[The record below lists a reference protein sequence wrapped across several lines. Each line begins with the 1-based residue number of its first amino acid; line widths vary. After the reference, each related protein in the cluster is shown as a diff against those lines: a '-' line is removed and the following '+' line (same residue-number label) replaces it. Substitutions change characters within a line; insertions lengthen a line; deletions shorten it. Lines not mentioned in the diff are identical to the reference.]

1 MHIQDPDQK
10 SWIQRKVEGAP
21 WRTAFGPQEKRR
33 ILQQLT
39 EAEGFEV
46 FCQKRYVTTK
56 RFGLE
61 GGEVTIPA
69 LHAVIET
76 VAAQGV
82 VEVAIGMPHRGRLNT
97 LVNIVQKPFTA
108 VFSEFGGESF
118 KPDDVQGSGDVK
130 YHLGTSTDVEIAGHK
145 VHVSLQPNPSHLEAV
160 NPVVVGKVR
169 ARQDT
174 AGDTQRRS
182 SVMAILMHG
191 DAAFAGQGLVYE
203 TLAMSQLIG
212 YRTGGTI
219 HLIVNNQIGFT
230 TVPAHAYSGL
240 YCTDVAKSIQAP
252 ILHVN
257 GDDPE
262 AVMFCARMAAE
273 FRMRFAA
280 DIVLDI
286 VCYRRH
292 GHNETDE
299 PAFTQP
305 VMYRAIGSKKT
316 TRTLYAERLAA
327 EAVVPADEAQAMWD
341 EFQAAMEAANQA
353 AQAYKPN
360 KADWLEGHWSGF
372 HPPEPE
378 FEREE
383 ESTAV
388 PEATLKQIGMA
399 LSRVP
404 AGFEVHPRIARQL
417 EAKQAMLDSGQGI
430 DWATGEALAFGSLLL
445 EGSRVR
451 LSGEDTQRGT
461 FSQRHAVLIDQTNQ
475 HEYIPLN
482 NIGPDQAKIEIY
494 NSLLSE
500 AGVLG
505 FEYGYSLADPRTL
518 VLWEA
523 QFGDFANG
531 AQPIIDQFIASG
543 ETKWL
548 RMSGVTLLLPHGY
561 EGQGPEHSSARI
573 ERYLQLCAERNMWV
587 CNPTT
592 PASYFHA
599 LRRQLHRNFRKPAI
613 IFTPKSL
620 LRHKLAVSPLSELSE
635 GRFRFV
641 IPEIDE
647 IVPPEQ
653 VRRVVIC
660 SGKVYYDLLT
670 ERRQH
675 QENDVAIIRLEQ
687 FYPFPENTLGRILT
701 PYTNADVVW
710 CQEEPENMGG
720 WNFVDRRLEKVLGR
734 IEGKA
739 RRPQLRRTRGRGQP
753 GHRPGPRAC
762 ARAGDAGRRGTG
774 HRLSRDRENQSM
786 ATEIKVPT
794 LGESVT
800 SATVAR
806 WMKHEGDSVAADE
819 PLVELETDKV
829 TVEVSAPSA
838 GVLGSI
844 VAPEGSEVPVGA
856 LLAMLEAGAGAS
868 SAPAKPVAAPRPT
881 PAAAAPFAQPTATAA
896 PAPTPRA
903 AANPPAG
910 VHPPPRPLGPV
921 ARPASPPQQQMMP
934 AAAKLIEEQHLTPE
948 QIGAGTGKDGRITKG
963 DVLEFLNRPAP
974 APTPA
979 PAAKPPRHDE
989 PREERVRMTRLRRTI
1004 AARLKE
1010 AQNTAAMLT
1019 TFNEVDM
1026 TAVMALRTEYREA
1039 FEKKHAGARLGFM
1052 SFFVK
1057 ACVAGLKEFPAVN
1070 AEIDGDDI
1078 VYKNFVHMG
1087 IAVGGPAGLVV
1098 PVIRDVDAMD
1108 FADDRTH
1115 HRRFRPPRARWC
1127 AEA

>member
-1 MHIQDPDQK
+1 MAGVDILASAFSGANAAFLGEQYARWAADRSSVDPTFDELFSALNDDARAVMEEAGGASWAPRPPEFEQEVRAAIDQPARRAPSVALSSEQVRAATIASLRALMLIRSYRVRGHLEARLDPLGLQIPRPHAELDPRSYGFTDSDLDRPIFIDNVLGLESATLREIQTRLRDTYCGSIGVEFMHIQDPDQK

-21 WRTAFGPQEKRR
+21 WRTAFDATAKRA
-33 ILQQLT
+33 ILVQLT
-39 EAEGFEV
+39 EAEGFEA

-69 LHAVIET
+69 LHAIIAT

-82 VEVAIGMPHRGRLNT
+82 KEIAIGMPHRGRLNT
-97 LVNIVQKPFTA
+97 LVNIVKKPFTA

-130 YHLGTSTDVEIAGHK
+130 YHLGTSTDIEVAGHS
-145 VHVSLQPNPSHLEAV
+145 VHLSLQPNPSHLEAV

-212 YRTGGTI
+212 YRTGGTV
-219 HLIVNNQIGFT
+219 HVIVNNQIGFT

-305 VMYRAIGSKKT
+305 VMYRAIDAMKT

-327 EAVVPADEAQAMWD
+327 EGVVPAAEAQAMWD

-353 AQAYKPN
+353 AKAYKPN

-378 FEREE
+378 FERHEE
-383 ESTAV
+383 TTAV
-388 PEATLKQIGMA
+388 PEATLRQIGLA
-399 LSRVP
+399 LTRVP
-404 AGFEVHPRIARQL
+404 AGFDVHPRIARQL
-417 EAKQAMLDSGQGI
+417 EAKQAVLDAGQGI
-430 DWATGEALAFGSLLL
+430 DWATGEALALGSLLL

-451 LSGEDTQRGT
+451 LSGEDCQRGT

-482 NIGPDQAKIEIY
+482 NIAPEQAKIEIY

-505 FEYGYSLADPRTL
+505 FEYGYSLAEPRTL

-587 CNPTT
+587 CNPST
-592 PASYFHA
+592 PANYFHA
-599 LRRQLHRNFRKPAI
+599 LRRQLHRNFRKPAV

-620 LRHKLAVSPLSELSE
+620 LRHKLAVSSLAELSE
-635 GRFRFV
+635 RRFQFV
-641 IPEIDE
+641 IPEIDA
-647 IVPPEQ
+647 IDSPEN

-670 ERRQH
+670 ERREH
-675 QENDVAIIRLEQ
+675 RENDVAIVRLEQ
-687 FYPFPENTLGRILT
+687 LYPFPENTLGRVLA
-701 PYTNADVVW
+701 PYENADVVW

-734 IEGKA
+734 LEGKA
-739 RRPQLRRTRGRGQP
+739 RRPQY
-753 GHRPGPRAC
+753 
-762 ARAGDAGRRGTG
+762 AGRDAAASPATG
-774 HRLSRDRENQSM
+774 QARVHAREQ
-786 ATEIKVPT
+786 AT
-794 LGESVT
+794 L
-800 SATVAR
+800 
-806 WMKHEGDSVAADE
+806 VAA
-819 PLVELETDKV
+819 
-829 TVEVSAPSA
+829 A
-838 GVLGSI
+838 LG
-844 VAPEGSEVPVGA
+844 
-856 LLAMLEAGAGAS
+856 
-868 SAPAKPVAAPRPT
+868 
-881 PAAAAPFAQPTATAA
+881 
-896 PAPTPRA
+896 
-903 AANPPAG
+903 
-910 VHPPPRPLGPV
+910 
-921 ARPASPPQQQMMP
+921 
-934 AAAKLIEEQHLTPE
+934 
-948 QIGAGTGKDGRITKG
+948 IG
-963 DVLEFLNRPAP
+963 
-974 APTPA
+974 
-979 PAAKPPRHDE
+979 
-989 PREERVRMTRLRRTI
+989 
-1004 AARLKE
+1004 
-1010 AQNTAAMLT
+1010 
-1019 TFNEVDM
+1019 
-1026 TAVMALRTEYREA
+1026 
-1039 FEKKHAGARLGFM
+1039 
-1052 SFFVK
+1052 
-1057 ACVAGLKEFPAVN
+1057 
-1070 AEIDGDDI
+1070 
-1078 VYKNFVHMG
+1078 
-1087 IAVGGPAGLVV
+1087 
-1098 PVIRDVDAMD
+1098 
-1108 FADDRTH
+1108 
-1115 HRRFRPPRARWC
+1115 
-1127 AEA
+1127 

>member
-1 MHIQDPDQK
+1 MAGVDILASAFSGANAAFLGEQYARWATNPAAVDPTFAELFSALNDDARAVLEDATGASWAPHHPILEPEVAPRLAAAPIARPAPISSEQVRAATIASLRALMLIRSYRVRGHLEARLDPLGLTIPAPHPELDPRSYGFSDADLDKSIFIDNVLGRESATLREIMQILRDTYCGSIGVEFMHIQDPDQK
-10 SWIQRKVEGAP
+10 SWIQRRVEGAP
-21 WRTAFGPQEKRR
+21 WHTSFGPPEKRR
-33 ILQQLT
+33 ILHQLT

-69 LHAVIET
+69 LHTVIET

-82 VEVAIGMPHRGRLNT
+82 NEIAIGMPHRGRLNT

-130 YHLGTSTDVEIAGHK
+130 YHLGTSTDVDIDGRS
-145 VHVSLQPNPSHLEAV
+145 VHISLQPNPSHLEAV

-212 YRTGGTI
+212 YRTGGTV
-219 HLIVNNQIGFT
+219 HVIVNNQIGFT

-273 FRMRFAA
+273 FRMRFAT
-280 DIVLDI
+280 DFVLDI

-305 VMYRAIGSKKT
+305 EMYRAIAAKKT

-327 EAVVPADEAQAMWD
+327 EGVVTAAEARATWD
-341 EFQAAMEAANQA
+341 EFQAAMEAANEA
-353 AQAYKPN
+353 AKAYKPN

-372 HPPEPE
+372 HPADIE
-378 FEREE
+378 FERQE

-388 PEATLKQIGMA
+388 SEVTLKQIGVV

-404 AGFEVHPRIARQL
+404 AGFDVHPRIRRQL
-417 EAKQAMLDSGQGI
+417 EAKQAMVESGGGI

-445 EGSRVR
+445 EGSRIR

-475 HEYIPLN
+475 NEYIPLN
-482 NIGPDQAKIEIY
+482 NIAPEQAKIEIY

-505 FEYGYSLADPRTL
+505 FEYGYSLAEPRTL

-573 ERYLQLCAERNMWV
+573 ERYLQLCAERNMSV

-592 PASYFHA
+592 PASYFHI
-599 LRRQLHRNFRKPAI
+599 LRRQLHRNFRKPAV

-620 LRHKLAVSPLSELSE
+620 LRHKLAVSSLSDMSD
-635 GRFRFV
+635 GRFQFV
-641 IPEIDE
+641 IPEIDA
-647 IVPPEQ
+647 IAQPDK

-660 SGKVYYDLLT
+660 SGKVYYDLLA
-670 ERRQH
+670 ERRAH
-675 QENDVAIIRLEQ
+675 EETDVAIIRLEQ
-687 FYPFPENTLGRILT
+687 LYPFPENTLGRVLT
-701 PYTNADVVW
+701 PYHNADVVW
-710 CQEEPENMGG
+710 CQEEPENMGA
-720 WNFVDRRLEKVLGR
+720 WNFIDRRLEKVLGR
-734 IEGKA
+734 
-739 RRPQLRRTRGRGQP
+739 L
-753 GHRPGPRAC
+753 
-762 ARAGDAGRRGTG
+762 D
-774 HRLSRDRENQSM
+774 
-786 ATEIKVPT
+786 IKVTRPAYIGREAAASPATGQARVHTREQAT
-794 LGESVT
+794 L
-800 SATVAR
+800 
-806 WMKHEGDSVAADE
+806 VAA
-819 PLVELETDKV
+819 
-829 TVEVSAPSA
+829 A
-838 GVLGSI
+838 LG
-844 VAPEGSEVPVGA
+844 
-856 LLAMLEAGAGAS
+856 
-868 SAPAKPVAAPRPT
+868 
-881 PAAAAPFAQPTATAA
+881 
-896 PAPTPRA
+896 
-903 AANPPAG
+903 
-910 VHPPPRPLGPV
+910 
-921 ARPASPPQQQMMP
+921 
-934 AAAKLIEEQHLTPE
+934 
-948 QIGAGTGKDGRITKG
+948 IG
-963 DVLEFLNRPAP
+963 
-974 APTPA
+974 
-979 PAAKPPRHDE
+979 
-989 PREERVRMTRLRRTI
+989 
-1004 AARLKE
+1004 
-1010 AQNTAAMLT
+1010 
-1019 TFNEVDM
+1019 
-1026 TAVMALRTEYREA
+1026 
-1039 FEKKHAGARLGFM
+1039 
-1052 SFFVK
+1052 
-1057 ACVAGLKEFPAVN
+1057 
-1070 AEIDGDDI
+1070 
-1078 VYKNFVHMG
+1078 
-1087 IAVGGPAGLVV
+1087 
-1098 PVIRDVDAMD
+1098 
-1108 FADDRTH
+1108 
-1115 HRRFRPPRARWC
+1115 
-1127 AEA
+1127 